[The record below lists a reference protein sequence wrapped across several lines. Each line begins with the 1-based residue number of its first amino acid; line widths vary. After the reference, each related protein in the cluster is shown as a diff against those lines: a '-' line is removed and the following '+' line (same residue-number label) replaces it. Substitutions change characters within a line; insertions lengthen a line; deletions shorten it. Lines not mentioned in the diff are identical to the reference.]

1 MSSLHRKNDC
11 ARCEK
16 YSSERGIISLAFRI
30 FVSDFNIAQND

>member
-1 MSSLHRKNDC
+1 MSSLYRKNNC

-30 FVSDFNIAQND
+30 FVFNFNVAQND